1 MPLATYKDLCID
13 AVDAPALGRFWAA
26 VLGLELELLDDGD
39 ARLNGPTPQHA
50 VWINTVPEPV
60 TVKQR
65 VHLDVNAHR
74 VDDVLALGAT
84 AVDLAS
90 YRWKVLRDPEGGEL
104 CVFEEADLPD
114 RRLLEVVIDA
124 ADPPALAAWWAG
136 LLGGVAKDDADGRWS
151 WVEQIPTAPFEHI
164 VLMPVE
170 EPKLVKNRIHF
181 DVATE
186 CVQELVRAGA
196 SVVRPQDDGIG
207 WTVLADPDGNEFCAF
222 VE

>member
-39 ARLNGPTPQHA
+39 ARLTGPTPRHT
-50 VWINTVPEPV
+50 VWVNTVPEPV

-74 VDDVLALGAT
+74 VDEVLALGAS

-90 YRWKVLRDPEGGEL
+90 YRWKVLRDPEGGEM
-104 CVFEEADLPD
+104 CVFEEVDLPD

-124 ADPPALAAWWAG
+124 ADPPALAAWWAQ
-136 LLGGVAKDDADGRWS
+136 LLGAVAKDDPEGRWS
-151 WVEQIPTAPFEHI
+151 WVEQIPAAPFEHI
-164 VLMPVE
+164 VLMPVQ
-170 EPKLVKNRIHF
+170 EPKSVKNRVHL
-181 DVATE
+181 DVETAS
-186 CVQELVRAGA
+186 VDGLVAAGA
-196 SVVRPQDDGIG
+196 RVLRAQDDEIG
-207 WTVLADPDGNEFCAF
+207 WTVMTDPDGNEFCAF
-222 VE
+222 LV